1 MTALLAPV
9 LVASSVLC
17 VAGVA
22 KLRAPAGAVRALAA
36 AGFIARPW
44 MIRGLAVVEIALGT
58 WAALEPTRA
67 GAAALAVL
75 YVAFSGLSLVLARQ
89 RAACGCFGEG
99 EAPASPLQ
107 ALLSAGLA
115 TIAILAAASPPHGIA
130 WLLGQQAWFAVIM
143 LIAAGGAVY
152 ATVAAYT
159 DLPLAWGAWSAR

>member
-1 MTALLAPV
+1 MTALIAPF
-9 LVASSVLC
+9 LVAAAVLC

-22 KLRAPAGAVRALAA
+22 KLRAPAGAVRAVGA

-44 MIRGLAVVEIALGT
+44 MIRGFAMVEIALGA
-58 WAALEPTRA
+58 WAALAPTRA
-67 GAAALAVL
+67 GAAALAAL
-75 YVAFSGLSLVLARQ
+75 YLAFSGLSVVLAR
-89 RAACGCFGEG
+89 RSAACGCFGEG
-99 EAPASPLQ
+99 DAPASPVQ

-115 TIAILAAASPPHGIA
+115 TIAIVAAASPPHGIA
-130 WLLGQQAWFAVIM
+130 WLMGQQAWFAATM

>member
-1 MTALLAPV
+1 VTAVIAPF
-9 LVASSVLC
+9 LVASAVLC

-36 AGFIARPW
+36 AGFVARPW
-44 MIRGLAVVEIALGT
+44 MIRGFALAEIALGA

-67 GAAALAVL
+67 DAAALVAL
-75 YVAFSGLSLVLARQ
+75 YLAFSGLSLVLARR

-99 EAPASPLQ
+99 DAPASPLQ
-107 ALLSAGLA
+107 ALLSAALA
-115 TIAILAAASPPHGIA
+115 TIAMLAAASPPHGVA
-130 WLLGQQAWFAVIM
+130 WLVGQQAWFAAIM
-143 LIAAGGAVY
+143 LIAAGGAAY